1 MTAVQKLSD
10 ELAFKAQVSAL
21 TRDYVCEPHIG
32 MIVEYATFMPRWGWN
47 FDVSH
52 LSSEYRT
59 VAGVSGPLVVVEC
72 VKVGSLQPSKKS

>member
-32 MIVEYATFMPRWGWN
+32 MIVEYATFMPR
-47 FDVSH
+47 
-52 LSSEYRT
+52 
-59 VAGVSGPLVVVEC
+59 
-72 VKVGSLQPSKKS
+72 